1 MRKVIPQS
9 ERIMYKDEN
18 DISLSV
24 QISKGQLVS
33 KDINNAEISTMVDGE
48 SRIDFADNT
57 EKIKVN
63 GRLYKRVVV
72 DSEIKLQEIK

>member
-1 MRKVIPQS
+1 MRKVIPQP

-63 GRLYKRVVV
+63 GKLYKRVAI